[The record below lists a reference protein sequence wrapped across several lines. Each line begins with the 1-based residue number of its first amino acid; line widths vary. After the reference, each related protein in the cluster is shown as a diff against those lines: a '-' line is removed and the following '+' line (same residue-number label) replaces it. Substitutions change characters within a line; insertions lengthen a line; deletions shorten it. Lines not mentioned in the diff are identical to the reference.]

1 MKIRTFIGM
10 MLIRIIYFL
19 RKLIAGDYSLNAKKP
34 GSAIK
39 KARKQLSDEWNN
51 RHYQDF
57 FLERIVRLAL
67 ILQSFVFPGLYIRE
81 ISGRYGLKCRKISLE
96 FYAIAKMLLPI
107 IIILQGWYIDS
118 WTIGVC
124 IYLSVETILYLLSL
138 VFLSGIYTSP
148 ISYKRSLIT
157 LFVNYIE
164 VSMTF
169 AVIYAY
175 LWQIEQSSSLSYIR
189 AVYFSIITATTI
201 GFGDI
206 VPNTSVE
213 QFVVIIQSLISLI
226 FVGMFFSYFLSHINE
241 TSYINKKR

>member
-1 MKIRTFIGM
+1 M
-10 MLIRIIYFL
+10 IIINFL

-39 KARKQLSDEWNN
+39 KARIQLSDEWNN

-57 FLERIVRLAL
+57 FLERIVRLTL
-67 ILQSFVFPGLYIRE
+67 LLQAFVFPGLYIRD

-107 IIILQGWYIDS
+107 IIILQGWYIHS

-138 VFLSGIYTSP
+138 IFLSGTYTSP
-148 ISYKRSLIT
+148 ISFKRSLIT

-164 VSMTF
+164 ISMTF

-175 LWQIEQSSSLSYIR
+175 LWASGVPSSASSNIK
-189 AVYFSIITATTI
+189 AIYFSIITATTI

-206 VPNTSVE
+206 FPKTSVE

-241 TSYINKKR
+241 TSYINKKT